1 MSIIFGKFPPRRN
14 IIISSLNEKKKIWF
28 FDLRYT
34 ILESAIAIRDRL
46 QFFESIPSEWSDAF
60 SPRGENLFGNFKSL
74 KWNYGTESIVFNA
87 IGSRF
92 ERNLQKY
99 ANAIPVW
106 IERLLYKI
114 NSLERVPPLSISR
127 NEENLENLEE
137 RWQIGNLCNEGN
149 IRHATSCVCPP
160 LLYVFD
166 QRETLLR
173 NRLFD
178 GQTTFFSCPLSQK
191 RDQKSSF
198 LQGRTKR
205 NRIRCFI
212 NKLKHDS
219 LGL

>member
-1 MSIIFGKFPPRRN
+1 MNG
-14 IIISSLNEKKKIWF
+14 
-28 FDLRYT
+28 
-34 ILESAIAIRDRL
+34 A
-46 QFFESIPSEWSDAF
+46 QHDAF

-114 NSLERVPPLSISR
+114 NSLERVPLSISR

-198 LQGRTKR
+198 LRGRTKR

>member
-46 QFFESIPSEWSDAF
+46 QVNGAQHDAF

-99 ANAIPVW
+99 ANAIPV
-106 IERLLYKI
+106 
-114 NSLERVPPLSISR
+114 
-127 NEENLENLEE
+127 
-137 RWQIGNLCNEGN
+137 
-149 IRHATSCVCPP
+149 
-160 LLYVFD
+160 
-166 QRETLLR
+166 
-173 NRLFD
+173 
-178 GQTTFFSCPLSQK
+178 
-191 RDQKSSF
+191 
-198 LQGRTKR
+198 
-205 NRIRCFI
+205 
-212 NKLKHDS
+212 
-219 LGL
+219 